1 MRHVLILIAL
11 ICLAPF
17 ARAQSDG
24 SQFAVFAGFE
34 LGKVTLGE
42 IAKSLGRAKLVE
54 TGDAG
59 GYEARICYR
68 VPAGVINFLS
78 GEMGG
83 PDHHLLGFGVSG
95 KDPTQPCTQFPAS
108 RAPKTLNLAGLRLS
122 MSKVEFA
129 RLVAT
134 KVQWEG
140 NIGRAFLESKR
151 PMTPTEL
158 NGLPNDVKEATLS
171 GKMQNY
177 FDVVV
182 SVVGTFSGNKL
193 VAFTVWR
200 VETL

>member
-1 MRHVLILIAL
+1 
-11 ICLAPF
+11 
-17 ARAQSDG
+17 
-24 SQFAVFAGFE
+24 
-34 LGKVTLGE
+34 
-42 IAKSLGRAKLVE
+42 
-54 TGDAG
+54 
-59 GYEARICYR
+59 
-68 VPAGVINFLS
+68 
-78 GEMGG
+78 
-83 PDHHLLGFGVSG
+83 
-95 KDPTQPCTQFPAS
+95 
-108 RAPKTLNLAGLRLS
+108 